1 MKSSEYTYGGSVTI
15 KGILVPKIRGQKK
28 GQVMRDKTKYNRKVK
43 HQGRNEW

>member
-1 MKSSEYTYGGSVTI
+1 MKSSEYIYVGSVNI
-15 KGILVPKIRGQKK
+15 KGIIVQKLRGQKL